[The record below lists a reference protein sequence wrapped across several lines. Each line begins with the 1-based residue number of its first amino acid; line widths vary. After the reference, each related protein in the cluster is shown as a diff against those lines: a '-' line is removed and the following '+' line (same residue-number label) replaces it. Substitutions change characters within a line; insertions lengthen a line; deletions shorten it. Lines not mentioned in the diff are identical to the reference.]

1 MDTPASM
8 CKLVI
13 VKVNEGLNQR
23 CIANQLLLSQSAV
36 ARIILRYNKTKQF
49 HLVRKGRYGRR
60 RLLSLKTE
68 HYLARESQKNPR
80 ASARQIQRTVAGEA
94 AAVSIN
100 TIKRALV
107 RSGRLAFRPVK
118 SPSWT
123 EKQMKFRLEW
133 ALKYRNWSVYHWKH
147 VSHVF

>member
-1 MDTPASM
+1 M
-8 CKLVI
+8 
-13 VKVNEGLNQR
+13 
-23 CIANQLLLSQSAV
+23 
-36 ARIILRYNKTKQF
+36 
-49 HLVRKGRYGRR
+49 
-60 RLLSLKTE
+60 SLKTASN
-68 HYLARESQKNPR
+68 LARESQKNPR
-80 ASARQIQRTVAGEA
+80 ASARQIQITVADGV

-107 RSGRLAFRPVK
+107 RSGRLAIRPVK

-133 ALKYRNWSVYHWKH
+133 ALKYRNWSVDQWKH